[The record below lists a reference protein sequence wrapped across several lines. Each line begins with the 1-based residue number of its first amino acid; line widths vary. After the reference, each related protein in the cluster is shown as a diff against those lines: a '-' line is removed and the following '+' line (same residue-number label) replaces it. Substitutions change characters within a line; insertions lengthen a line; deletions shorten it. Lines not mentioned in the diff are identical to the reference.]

1 MAGMGST
8 PYSLPPGT
16 EIGRTALRVADS
28 AAMIEFYRDVVGLS
42 VLRESGATTVLGVD
56 NSPLLVLTED
66 ESERNPTAPGLF
78 HNAFRVPS
86 RVALGEALGRIRERW
101 RLDGPSDHGVSE
113 ALYLSDPEGNG
124 VELYRDFPRDE
135 WPRTDD
141 GTVEMGTYPLDLE
154 SVAAAAGG
162 GSEAPP
168 GTDLGH
174 VHLEVSS
181 LAAVDAFYTE
191 ALGFD
196 LQASLREA
204 RFLGA
209 GGYHH
214 HIGANTWNGRIGTAS
229 GRGLDWFEVVLPDS
243 ESFDALRERLD
254 RSQYS
259 VTETAEGISVSDPD
273 RIEIR
278 LRTAE

>member
-1 MAGMGST
+1 MEST
-8 PYSLPPGT
+8 PNSLPAGT

-28 AAMIEFYRDVVGLS
+28 AAMIEFYRGVVGLS
-42 VLRESGATTVLGVD
+42 VLRESGATTILGVD
-56 NSPLLVLTED
+56 GSPLLVLTED
-66 ESERNPTAPGLF
+66 ESVPEQRGTPGLF
-78 HNAFRVPS
+78 HNAFRVPT
-86 RVALGEALGRIRERW
+86 REALGDALTRIREQW
-101 RLDGPSDHGVSE
+101 RLDGASDHGVSE
-113 ALYLSDPEGNG
+113 ALYLSDPEDNG
-124 VELYRDFPRDE
+124 VEIYRDFPREE

-162 GSEAPP
+162 ASEAPP

-181 LAAVDAFYTE
+181 LDAVDAFYTE
-191 ALGFD
+191 TLGFD
-196 LQASLREA
+196 LQATMREA

-214 HIGANTWNGRIGTAS
+214 HVGANTWNGRTGTA
-229 GRGLDWFEVVLPDS
+229 GERGLDWFEVVLPDS
-243 ESFDALRERLD
+243 ESLDALRERLD
-254 RSQYS
+254 RSEYS

-278 LRTAE
+278 LRTEE